1 MHRPASLFFLP
12 PPEHERAA
20 GTEGQR
26 CPLAVAPQLSAVPY
40 RRWCGVPISWD
51 PPGGQGGLAH
61 WPAGVP
67 IVPNKS
73 SRQGIWLNLIKFK
86 PYLTIGFKQLTVKEV
101 QSAHISAQTVMP
113 ITDTGCPNKLRNGT
127 NSGQREG
134 PWKWEQWRL
143 NSEPPILIQV

>member
-1 MHRPASLFFLP
+1 MSPSP
-12 PPEHERAA
+12 
-20 GTEGQR
+20 GT
-26 CPLAVAPQLSAVPY
+26 
-40 RRWCGVPISWD
+40 

-73 SRQGIWLNLIKFK
+73 SRQRILLNLIKFK

-113 ITDTGCPNKLRNGT
+113 ITDTGCPNKLSNGT
-127 NSGQREG
+127 NS
-134 PWKWEQWRL
+134 
-143 NSEPPILIQV
+143 